1 MTVPVHTDDLL
12 APDAVRFRKATV
24 KLLLRDAYAL
34 GDRFEKHLGGIYE
47 RFIDDIETFIVAAQ
61 QRGEVVSAPARM
73 MAYTLAPLVGQFAH
87 RRLSTDDDVTAAA
100 VADFVVTPVLDGLRQ
115 RGAGQAPE
123 RHRQTRT

>member
-34 GDRFEKHLGGIYE
+34 RDRFEKRLGGIYE
-47 RFIDDIETFIVAAQ
+47 RFIDDIETFIIAAQ
-61 QRGEVVSAPARM
+61 QRGQVVSAPARM
-73 MAYTLAPLVGQFAH
+73 MAYTLAPLVGQLAH

-100 VADFVVTPVLDGLRQ
+100 LADFVVTPVLDGLRQ

>member
-24 KLLLRDAYAL
+24 KPLLRDAYAL

-61 QRGEVVSAPARM
+61 QRGQVVSAPARM
-73 MAYTLAPLVGQFAH
+73 MAYTLAALVGQLAH
-87 RRLSTDDDVTAAA
+87 RRLSADDDVAAAA
-100 VADFVVTPVLDGLRQ
+100 VADFVVTPVLDGLRP
-115 RGAGQAPE
+115 RRP
-123 RHRQTRT
+123 RT